1 MAVLPDLPRADD
13 DGVLAIHDEPY
24 APLGSCYQDQDTGYM
39 YQYLKAAEALLYG
52 DALQSYYALHTITN
66 LDLSYLPTGVT
77 TIPAGAHDIE
87 DRTENFLTSL
97 ARVVPNSKQMEM
109 AMLSV
114 ISGAGV
120 GQRGIITEF
129 QNNRL
134 VVEWD
139 TQDGALEVAL
149 DATTDIEIYAD
160 WLARKVRN
168 PAAQT
173 IGFVQNRNGVPQD
186 KYFWALYEGKGV
198 YIAGA
203 VIAAAGT
210 VLTPHATDGRL
221 GPRGASDNNT
231 AGYALTGIADPGAA
245 GRLGRASLKANI
257 LVGEVGVRQ
266 DIGYTSSTNR
276 PPAGGIPP
284 RP

>member
-24 APLGSCYQDQDTGYM
+24 APLGSCYQDQDTGYTW
-39 YQYLKAAEALLYG
+39 QYLKASEALAYG
-52 DALQSYYALHTITN
+52 DALQAYYALHTMP
-66 LDLSYLPTGVT
+66 DLAAAV
-77 TIPAGAHDIE
+77 PAGTHDIV
-87 DRTENFLTSL
+87 DTSENFLTSL
-97 ARVVPNSKQMEM
+97 ARVKPTSRQMEM
-109 AMLSV
+109 AMIYV
-114 ISGAGV
+114 DGGTGV

-134 VVEWD
+134 IVEWD
-139 TQDGALEVAL
+139 SADGTLETAL
-149 DATTDIEIYAD
+149 ATDSTFEIYAD

-173 IGFVQNRNGVPQD
+173 IGFVQNRNGVAQD
-186 KYFWALYEGKGV
+186 KYFWALHEGKGV

-203 VIAAAGT
+203 AITASGT

-231 AGYALTGIADPGAA
+231 AGYALTSVAAA
-245 GRLGRASLKANI
+245 GQLGRANLKANI
-257 LVGEVGVRQ
+257 LIGEVGVRQ
-266 DIGYTSSTNR
+266 DIGYTSSTVR

-284 RP
+284 R